1 MAKGASKSAVRKL
14 ECREVSSVN
23 TDELESALMRAELRV
38 LKIQTKLHRWAPR
51 TRDGACGEP
60 AASTRRTAGSGG
72 GSGRRTGRKAG
83 TAPRVDLTVLDAEL
97 TTRWLRWFTSRPAP
111 MSGSWKATSKACF
124 DEISH
129 SALMDRVRKRI
140 GDKRVLAPVTAFL
153 HAGIR
158 AEHGGSPE

>member
-83 TAPRVDLTVLDAEL
+83 TAPRVDLTTDAAQPHDQTNAPKGRL
-97 TTRWLRWFTSRPAP
+97 LVRTTEQTGEVPHADGP
-111 MSGSWKATSKACF
+111 TVAIIVGS
-124 DEISH
+124 
-129 SALMDRVRKRI
+129 
-140 GDKRVLAPVTAFL
+140 
-153 HAGIR
+153 
-158 AEHGGSPE
+158 